1 MSRHHRGLTGAR
13 WGRLR
18 RQALDRDRWRCVR
31 CASPARL
38 EMHHKCSLADGGD
51 ALALGNVRMLCTSCH
66 VAAHRAI
73 DPERDAWRKL
83 LAGDGE

>member
-1 MSRHHRGLTGAR
+1 MSLNHRRVSGAR
-13 WGRLR
+13 WLRLR

-51 ALALGNVRMLCTSCH
+51 PLALDNVSMLCTTCH
-66 VAAHRAI
+66 CNAHRAI
-73 DPERDAWRKL
+73 RDPERSKWMRL
-83 LAGDGE
+83 LQEGE